1 MTNMLLI
8 TFYKLN
14 IISFLEIHRCQF
26 VKLKKLVLLTVP
38 RYKMQMPSP
47 YPNLHT
53 FPVTI
58 KGSYS
63 DCPIPA
69 SFLYSLIQTQP
80 FWERFM
86 VWRCRHQSVNV

>member
-1 MTNMLLI
+1 MIYLKLSTRQLI
-8 TFYKLN
+8 
-14 IISFLEIHRCQF
+14 EIGD
-26 VKLKKLVLLTVP
+26 TVP

-69 SFLYSLIQTQP
+69 SFLYSLIQRQQ

>member
-14 IISFLEIHRCQF
+14 IISVLEIHRCQF

-38 RYKMQMPSP
+38 LDKMQMHSP

-58 KGSYS
+58 KGSYPVVQS
-63 DCPIPA
+63 LPHFCIV
-69 SFLYSLIQTQP
+69 SFEHSNFGSVLWYDVIVVSL
-80 FWERFM
+80 
-86 VWRCRHQSVNV
+86 